1 MSMTAVRNML
11 LAAATAINAVGL
23 LTVAAPAQANTC
35 DNYQF
40 PAAFRMAQ
48 DNNIT
53 VKVSNPAT
61 PTFEDV
67 AATYYLNSFEF
78 SGGKQVGNMAPTDG
92 HAFGGVTGTAID
104 FTINWDSGP
113 GTGLSN
119 HYTGVVNANGTAQGT
134 SQNSRGTQNAW
145 ASAPMTLLCLS

>member
-11 LAAATAINAVGL
+11 LAAATAISAIGFL
-23 LTVAAPAQANTC
+23 AAPAQADPC

-40 PAAFRMAQ
+40 PAGFSMKQ

-53 VKVSNPAT
+53 VTISNPVT

-67 AATYYLNSFEF
+67 GATYYLNSFEF

-92 HAFGGVTGTAID
+92 HAFGGVTGTTID
-104 FTINWDSGP
+104 FTINWDNGP
-113 GTGLSN
+113 GAGLSN

-134 SQNSRGTQNAW
+134 SRNSRGTQNVW
-145 ASAPMTLLCLS
+145 ASTPMTLLCLS